1 MIQGCGELAAKH
13 GALSCDHCEYTS
25 AAGAKAMGAAGVVD
39 IVDIVAAVVRGF
51 WPLNNNYSIPYT
63 GY

>member
-1 MIQGCGELAAKH
+1 MPFAFVN
-13 GALSCDHCEYTS
+13 TS
-25 AAGAKAMGAAGVVD
+25 VPGSVGAAGVVD
-39 IVDIVAAVVRGF
+39 LVDIEAAVVWGL

>member
-1 MIQGCGELAAKH
+1 MPGSV
-13 GALSCDHCEYTS
+13 GAV
-25 AAGAKAMGAAGVVD
+25 GAVYIVD
-39 IVDIVAAVVRGF
+39 IVDIVAAVVRGL